1 MRTSILISALI
12 LLTCYGVQAD
22 PPMIGGGGSGTAARL
37 IRYIPLPVPPVFDAP
52 EGTTAYAKSTGFI
65 YLRKGGAWVVQQG
78 AQGVPGPQGAV
89 GMMGPQG
96 APGAQGAQG
105 VAGPQGAVGPMG
117 PQGPQGAP
125 GAAGADGAV
134 GPMGPQGPQGA
145 PGAAGAQGAAG
156 VGTVTLYHALASV
169 LVNNTATK
177 TSLVG
182 AGQGSMT
189 VPANTLTA
197 GKGLEV
203 YAAGILTT
211 TGVTPRDLDLRLERI
226 TAGAVDIE
234 RSNAQTPAPGL
245 ASIPWKFH
253 TILAVRNAAPNTFG
267 EGFFTYPSA
276 LVQQCWGMEDSNG
289 SNIDWTVD
297 QILDFSAQWTGA
309 TDGYAITCTNFMMR
323 VVPAP

>member
-1 MRTSILISALI
+1 MRK
-12 LLTCYGVQAD
+12 LLLVLLLFFPVFSHAAD
-22 PPMIGGGGSGTAARL
+22 PMIGGSASGTAARL
-37 IRYIPLPVPPVFDAP
+37 IRFIPLPVPPVFDAP
-52 EGTTAYAKSTGFI
+52 EGTTAYATSTGLV
-65 YLRKGGAWVVQQG
+65 YLRTGGAWVAQRG

-89 GMMGPQG
+89 GMIGPQG
-96 APGAQGAQG
+96 PQGAQG

-125 GAAGADGAV
+125 GAAGPAGDV

-189 VPANTLTA
+189 IPANTLAA